1 MTPQPTQH
9 VMRLRRMFHISH
21 ADVRTCSRGRKPGSA
36 CALPTTRTDS
46 RHAATIIRKQVRTRS
61 PLNSRPRTAKTAGN
75 ARQAA
80 KTSAASI
87 PTGPRS
93 GNPVQSTPGQKKKK
107 ENVKW
112 LHVALTLTQ
121 HVLCAPVFRIER
133 SNITFSLLY
142 KEWGQPMLQVSAV
155 TPTAKYH
162 SHSVKAQAEYHS
174 AQAQASTTTPIYVQL
189 EYPNNTTMT

>member
-133 SNITFSLLY
+133 SNITFSLLC
-142 KEWGQPMLQVSAV
+142 KEGGNRCSKFPPSRRRPSITRTRLRLRLPRLHQFMYNLN
-155 TPTAKYH
+155 TL
-162 SHSVKAQAEYHS
+162 
-174 AQAQASTTTPIYVQL
+174 TTRR
-189 EYPNNTTMT
+189 